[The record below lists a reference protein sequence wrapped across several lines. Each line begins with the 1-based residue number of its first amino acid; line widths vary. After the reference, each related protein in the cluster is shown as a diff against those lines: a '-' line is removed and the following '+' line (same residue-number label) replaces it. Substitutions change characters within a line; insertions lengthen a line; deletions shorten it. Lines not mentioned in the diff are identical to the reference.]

1 MNVERALGLL
11 ILVVVVLFVLW
22 FLVHLAGGMA

>member
-1 MNVERALGLL
+1 MNIERALGLL